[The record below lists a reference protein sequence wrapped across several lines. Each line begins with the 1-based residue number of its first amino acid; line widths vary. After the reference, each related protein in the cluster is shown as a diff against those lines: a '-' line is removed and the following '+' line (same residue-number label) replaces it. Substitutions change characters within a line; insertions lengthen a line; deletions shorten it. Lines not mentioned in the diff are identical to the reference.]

1 MSAVHKLAHTLLET
15 HRNNFRVNA
24 GTAAIR
30 ECVFLQ
36 FYQPLNPCRTR
47 KGVEKKEGGENKD
60 IKMRDIEPTDD
71 FSRSLISPGFVLD
84 ANSLS
89 ALNIQEEE

>member
-1 MSAVHKLAHTLLET
+1 M
-15 HRNNFRVNA
+15 
-24 GTAAIR
+24 
-30 ECVFLQ
+30 
-36 FYQPLNPCRTR
+36 
-47 KGVEKKEGGENKD
+47 EKKEGGENKD